1 MRFAKRRQAHT
12 GAPPGTLVHVG
23 SRRVE
28 RARVRVVS
36 YGPDFVEEREVAD
49 PADCIANARGVTW
62 VAVSGLHEVD
72 AVRTVGECFGLHPL
86 VLEDVL
92 DTGQRPKVEIF
103 EDYIV
108 CIARSFEPDEDGATP
123 QQVSLVLKPPFV
135 LSFEESAGS
144 LFNPIRGRIESGLG
158 RIRAS
163 GPDYLLYALL
173 DSVVDSWFTSLDHIA
188 EQTEELE
195 QAVVSEPSGETLRL
209 LRHLRTEV
217 ADIRRAAGPMREA
230 AGLLWR
236 GELEFINPDLELYLR
251 DVYDHV
257 IHVEEL
263 TEDLRDILM
272 GMLDIYLS
280 GISNRMNEIMKVLTM
295 IATIFIPATFVAG
308 VYGMNFDY
316 MPELRQPWGYPVAL
330 GIMLAIGVGM
340 LLYFRR
346 KGWIWSG

>member
-1 MRFAKRRQAHT
+1 M
-12 GAPPGTLVHVG
+12 
-23 SRRVE
+23 
-28 RARVRVVS
+28 
-36 YGPDFVEEREVAD
+36 
-49 PADCIANARGVTW
+49 
-62 VAVSGLHEVD
+62 
-72 AVRTVGECFGLHPL
+72 
-86 VLEDVL
+86 
-92 DTGQRPKVEIF
+92 F

-108 CIARSFEPDEDGATP
+108 CIARSFAPDEEGATP

-135 LSFEESAGS
+135 ISFEECAGG
-144 LFNPIRGRIESGLG
+144 LFDPLRARIESGLG
-158 RIRAS
+158 RIRNS

-173 DSVVDSWFTSLDHIA
+173 DSVVDSWFTSLDHIT

-195 QAVVSEPSGETLRL
+195 QAVVAEPDGETLRL
-209 LRHLRTEV
+209 IHHLRSEV

-236 GELEFINPDLELYLR
+236 GEIEFISPDLELYLR

-295 IATIFIPATFVAG
+295 IATIFIPATFVASM
-308 VYGMNFDY
+308 YGMNFEH
-316 MPELRQPWGYPVAL
+316 MPGLHHPWGYPAAL
-330 GIMLAIGVGM
+330 GVMLSIAIGMLA
-340 LLYFRR
+340 YFRR
-346 KGWIWSG
+346 KDWI